1 MLVVKRDGRKVKFD
15 ENKIVQAILKAFKE
29 VDGDITDIAKKN
41 AAIIAD
47 LIKRLDTELS
57 VEEIQDMVEDKLMSS
72 DRTDVARAYIIYR
85 NDRSRERER
94 KKSIPVSHIKPINC
108 TGVKP
113 SQAIDVL
120 KKPSILVTAPL
131 PIKAWVKDGISK
143 GRKHRAALQST
154 IASSGHTPKP
164 RIKLLL
170 RRHMH
175 SSKMNRL
182 LQHTAMRN
190 E

>member
-1 MLVVKRDGRKVKFD
+1 MLVVKRDGRKAEFD

-29 VDGDITDIAKKN
+29 VDGEMTALAKKN

-94 KKSIPVSHIKPINC
+94 KSNIIKKVIARVNAANVENSTANVDEKSFSGREKEASPILA
-108 TGVKP
+108 K
-113 SQAIDVL
+113 Q
-120 KKPSILVTAPL
+120 
-131 PIKAWVKDGISK
+131 
-143 GRKHRAALQST
+143 
-154 IASSGHTPKP
+154 
-164 RIKLLL
+164 
-170 RRHMH
+170 
-175 SSKMNRL
+175 
-182 LQHTAMRN
+182 
-190 E
+190 